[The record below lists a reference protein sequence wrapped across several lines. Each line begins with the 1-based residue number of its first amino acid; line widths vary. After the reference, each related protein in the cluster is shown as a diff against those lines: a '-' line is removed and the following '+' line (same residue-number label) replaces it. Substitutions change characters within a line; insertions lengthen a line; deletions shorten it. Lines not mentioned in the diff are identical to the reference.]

1 VIKSQPSDQIK
12 WLESAGACHSH
23 GHAHTGLG
31 GVFKIQNGERNLISL
46 FSVLSLPFCLSLSLP
61 KGSARV
67 PAPPGAAGH
76 RTGTQKNNPNQ
87 ILNRSNPF
95 FSSSKHVSESQNPN
109 KKP

>member
-1 VIKSQPSDQIK
+1 MDTHTQDWEEFLKSK
-12 WLESAGACHSH
+12 
-23 GHAHTGLG
+23 T
-31 GVFKIQNGERNLISL
+31 EREISFLSFPFSL
-46 FSVLSLPFCLSLSLP
+46 FPSVSLSLP